1 MKRVY
6 LAISLLA
13 VCILLCAF
21 EQYTVEST
29 YKTTTQYIDAACA
42 YAENEN
48 FEEAEK
54 ICAKLT
60 AYWDKKYPYL
70 SAMIDHGMLDEAG
83 TTIYSLEEIA
93 HNKGDELTDE
103 LITAENQIKIIREN
117 QQITFG
123 NIF

>member
-1 MKRVY
+1 MKKVY
-6 LAISLLA
+6 LAVLLLA

-21 EQYTVEST
+21 EQYTVENT
-29 YKTTTQYIDAACA
+29 YKTTTQYIDTACT

-54 ICAKLT
+54 ICSKLT

-83 TTIYSLEEIA
+83 ATIYSLEEIA

-117 QQITFG
+117 
-123 NIF
+123 